1 MKKGSLILALLLYLL
16 ALGALATLFREEK
29 DIKKEPSATD
39 SEPFNGGF
47 YGVPIEGIDLNQTDI
62 FF

>member
-16 ALGALATLFREEK
+16 ALGALATLFREDK

-47 YGVPIEGIDLNQTDI
+47 YSGLVDGIDLNQTDI